1 VTNKFVPVFDVLR
14 LLLVITEPLHGCMV
28 IQLSGLKC
36 NFVRSHV
43 KRIST
48 VADLVCGY
56 WYLSATIAITALW
69 ASLLSSC

>member
-1 VTNKFVPVFDVLR
+1 VSVFDVLR

-36 NFVRSHV
+36 NFVRSNV

-48 VADLVCGY
+48 VAVLNGGCWY
-56 WYLSATIAITALW
+56 WSATVAL
-69 ASLLSSC
+69 APM